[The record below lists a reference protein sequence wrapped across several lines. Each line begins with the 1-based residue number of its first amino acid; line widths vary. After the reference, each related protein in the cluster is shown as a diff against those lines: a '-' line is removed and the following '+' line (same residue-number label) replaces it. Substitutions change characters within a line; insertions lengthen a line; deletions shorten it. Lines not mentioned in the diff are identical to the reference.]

1 MKAYVQQ
8 QNGQWLNE
16 NCYTVWYG
24 LTRMGYEVHP
34 FTMEDVMNNPEQF
47 LSGGDKEITEGVV
60 VHGGVNTIRTL
71 FDVLGVEQPPI
82 HNPQDY
88 LPQYC
93 NRSFRETTLGSVISE
108 GVFPIFLK
116 PLSEHKLFTG
126 RVVNNLFDV
135 RLHLNKCDENTPI
148 LCSEILNMVS
158 EYRCF
163 VNRGKLVGSKNYT
176 GDFTKNIDYNIV
188 KEAIVEYDGQ
198 PISYTL
204 DFCVTDSGET
214 VLIEINDGFS
224 LGSYGLNPI
233 TYTKMIVDR
242 WNEITNKKKIYGHG

>member
-1 MKAYVQQ
+1 LIVLDLILTFKTMKAYVQQ

-16 NCYTVWYG
+16 NCYASWYG

-34 FTMEDVMNNPEQF
+34 FTMDNIPK
-47 LSGGDKEITEGVV
+47 DITKETP
-60 VHGGVNTIRTL
+60 VHGGIKTIRMVL
-71 FDVLGVEQPPI
+71 DSLGVEQPPI

-93 NRSFRETTLGSVISE
+93 NRNFEETTIGKINKE
-108 GVFPIFLK
+108 EREYPYFIK
-116 PLSEHKLFTG
+116 PMEDHKLFTG
-126 RVVNNLFDV
+126 FVVKNHMDKG
-135 RLHLNKCDENTPI
+135 RLYGLPTETKI
-148 LCSEILNMVS
+148 LVSEYINMVS

-188 KEAIVEYDGQ
+188 NKAIEDYKDQ
-198 PISYTL
+198 PISCSL
-204 DFCVTDSGET
+204 DFALTDKGET
-214 VLIEINDGFS
+214 ILIEINDGFA

-233 TYTKMIVDR
+233 IYSKMIVDR
-242 WNEITNKKKIYGHG
+242 WKEIIDG